1 MIILEVLL
9 GIVTIVLYIIL
20 RVQLLNETR
29 TIYKAGYLAV
39 GLGVFAMIWATVKDI
54 RDPDF
59 EEGPESNW
67 NKALNSII
75 NSVNKESN
83 EDKD

>member
-20 RVQLLNETR
+20 RAQLLNETR

-39 GLGVFAMIWATVKDI
+39 MKDI
-54 RDPDF
+54 RDPDLDL
-59 EEGPESNW
+59 GDKESNW
-67 NKALNSII
+67 SIVYNSIVTSI
-75 NSVNKESN
+75 NEK
-83 EDKD
+83 